1 MQTARSSFVAR
12 KMYQKHITLQK
23 VQHPYVNSESLKS
36 HILSCV
42 CVCEDLGRN
51 GGQRAGVGMGSEGSP
66 ASTQSVVKSLPSLEP
81 CT

>member
-42 CVCEDLGRN
+42 CVCVKIW
-51 GGQRAGVGMGSEGSP
+51 VGMGDRGLGSGW
-66 ASTQSVVKSLPSLEP
+66 AQKAVRHRLSQL
-81 CT
+81 